1 MMSRIEIYNNI
12 YNVNSYPS
20 TSESEL
26 VRKVTDTPGK
36 TAQTKPSLQVQ
47 GVEGKEM
54 PMVSVRVVVGL
65 GLERRRLDSTQIRS
79 LCEIRTRGTI
89 LCVYQLQSS
98 RDVKIKDF
106 RTFLVAFC

>member
-1 MMSRIEIYNNI
+1 MFEVYIARESLTRAPYSMMSRIEIYNNI

-79 LCEIRTRGTI
+79 LCEIRTRGI
-89 LCVYQLQSS
+89 ELGRIAL
-98 RDVKIKDF
+98 
-106 RTFLVAFC
+106 